1 MVLVLGLPGNAV
13 IMKAYAWKKRKTS
26 TDILIMAQAIV
37 DFVACVFS
45 PAFIIRSAFPELT
58 TENLCKAASLAENAT
73 AFASLYL
80 TTAISIDRYMAVCRP
95 LRRRMTVR
103 MSIFI
108 AILCTVVSTVSN
120 IPAAVFTEAR
130 HFRRLGRSLCFVYG
144 SYVFGSTISSLVL
157 FAVSLMTN
165 TVLYALIYVSLRRRA
180 KIHADL
186 TGKHPVVATS
196 TISTR
201 NARDYSGGLQDSSP
215 RENHMIAAEAKTED
229 RTSTFGVTSIE
240 NKVKTDEV
248 LLHSETAGCSSNITL
263 SSSPRRRSRPSGSHV
278 TCAVTET
285 SRENQPSNTSQGKI
299 LSSPAS
305 STKMKAFERQGTK
318 RIQKLKNNKE
328 SDYGRKTTRML
339 LIITIF
345 FFVTW
350 TPKVIVPIIP
360 RKAVLRASRIPG
372 YLTVIQI
379 FYALRLLNH
388 IVNFFVY
395 YLRQQDT
402 TRMLLIITIFFFVT
416 WTPKVIVPIIPRK
429 AVLRASRIPGYFT
442 IIQIFY
448 ALRLLNHIVNF
459 FVYYLVNNSFRRDV
473 KESCKHCRCSQKLI
487 M

>member
-13 IMKAYAWKKRKTS
+13 IIKAYAWKKRKTS

-45 PAFIIRSAFPELT
+45 PAFIIRSAFPGLT
-58 TENLCKAASLAENAT
+58 TENLCKAASLAENTT

-95 LRRRMTVR
+95 LRRRMTLR
-103 MSIFI
+103 MSICI

-165 TVLYALIYVSLRRRA
+165 TVLYALIYVSLRKRA
-180 KIHADL
+180 KIHADM
-186 TGKHPVVATS
+186 TGKHPAVATV
-196 TISTR
+196 STR

-215 RENHMIAAEAKTED
+215 RENHMIAAKAKTED

-299 LSSPAS
+299 LSSLAS

-328 SDYGRKTTRML
+328 SDYGRK
-339 LIITIF
+339 
-345 FFVTW
+345 
-350 TPKVIVPIIP
+350 
-360 RKAVLRASRIPG
+360 
-372 YLTVIQI
+372 
-379 FYALRLLNH
+379 
-388 IVNFFVY
+388 
-395 YLRQQDT
+395 T

>member
-1 MVLVLGLPGNAV
+1 MNSTSELNTLFTTMNDSASDLITSEENKKMADQDIVTVVNLTYYTMVLVLGLPGNA
-13 IMKAYAWKKRKTS
+13 IIIKTYAWKKRKTS
-26 TDILIMAQAIV
+26 TDILIIAQAIV
-37 DFVACVFS
+37 DFVACVFC
-45 PAFIIRSAFPELT
+45 PAFIIRSAFPELS
-58 TENLCKAASLAENAT
+58 TENLCKAASLTENAT

-108 AILCTVVSTVSN
+108 AILCTVVSAVSN
-120 IPAAVFTEAR
+120 IPAAVLTESR
-130 HFRRLGRSLCFVYG
+130 HYKRLGRSLCFVYG

-165 TVLYALIYVSLRRRA
+165 TVLYALIYVSLRTRA

-186 TGKHPVVATS
+186 TGKHSVVAA
-196 TISTR
+196 ISTR
-201 NARDYSGGLQDSSP
+201 NARDYSGGLQESSP
-215 RENHMIAAEAKTED
+215 MENHMVAAEAKTED
-229 RTSTFGVTSIE
+229 RTKF
-240 NKVKTDEV
+240 KTDEGS
-248 LLHSETAGCSSNITL
+248 LHSETAGCSSNIIL
-263 SSSPRRRSRPSGSHV
+263 PSSPRRRPRPPGSHV

-285 SRENQPSNTSQGKI
+285 SRENQNPLPSHTSQGKTP
-299 LSSPAS
+299 SSLAS
-305 STKMKAFERQGTK
+305 STKIKAFERQGTK
-318 RIQKLKNNKE
+318 RTQKLKNNKE

-350 TPKVIVPIIP
+350 TPKVIVPVIP
-360 RKAVLRASRIPG
+360 RKAVLRASRIPR
-372 YLTVIQI
+372 YL
-379 FYALRLLNH
+379 
-388 IVNFFVY
+388 
-395 YLRQQDT
+395 
-402 TRMLLIITIFFFVT
+402 
-416 WTPKVIVPIIPRK
+416 
-429 AVLRASRIPGYFT
+429 AV
-442 IIQIFY
+442 IQIFY